1 MNAFVT
7 AVVISHDADE
17 FLAVTAR
24 NLAAQTRLPD
34 QIVVV
39 DTSVKAENNQVK
51 QLAEDLGFSY
61 LKLAAT
67 ASLQDSVAAATAGL
81 DGPTQWLWLLHEDS
95 APAENA
101 LAEMMSAIEASPSV
115 ALAGP
120 KLVRWQQPRVITQL
134 GLTLT
139 PGGAPFSPIDEQ
151 FDQGQLDDLDDVM
164 SVSTAAALIR
174 LDVFEQLAGFDPA
187 APLLAADLDFG
198 IRTRLAGHRVIVVPS
213 AKVEHAEL
221 SLQGNRK
228 RSWLGASPKTAIRRA
243 AIHLILAYSPLITAL
258 LYWLFLPVLGLLR
271 AVMQVSRKR
280 PELIWSELSS
290 AVWGFFT
297 IARRLSSRRNVAK
310 HRKLKFHELRSLR
323 ASRAEVRAHRR
334 ADKERAEAIDNL
346 SAFDRGEGDVLTGK
360 SVRGFAATGG
370 LWWFLALAAA
380 SFQWWPR
387 DLAATGKGLIPLS
400 ASWWD
405 VFMRAGA
412 SYQPIGLGFYAPSDP
427 FAWVLTGLS
436 GLTFW
441 APSLSLAILIFLVK
455 PLAFLGAWKL
465 AAQFTNHTWV
475 RVVAGLS
482 FAFWPALQQAQVDGR
497 ITALVS
503 GLAAPWLV
511 IALLR
516 VTQLG
521 RLTKSTTQSWTW
533 VATSGLLIAIIGAA
547 TPNLIPL
554 ILVGLVLLAL
564 VRIRRVGY
572 LIWVGLPLAAIFG
585 PTAFY
590 YLVALEH
597 PLAILADPGL
607 AVQSPDAPFLSLPAL
622 LVSAGLVLVALF
634 AMLRKRIGLAV
645 SGWLLVVVALASA
658 YLVSSL
664 KFPAVGVG
672 QASLET
678 VNGSPWALLIVAGL
692 ALICLASIAV
702 DAIPAKNARRV
713 IAAITVVL
721 AVLPGIGLAVFQSP
735 SIKYSDGRVVPSIVA
750 AEAEQGSTLKL
761 LVLTPSVDSA
771 GGKRLAAEL
780 VTGDGVHL
788 DDISLAYRFSIA
800 SLASKKYS
808 KIAQLV
814 ADLVSA
820 NGTPIAQ
827 RLQEQHIGYVLVPA
841 GASAE
846 LSELAIA
853 LDSVSELETVGST
866 DFGRL
871 WRVRNPQ
878 QAPLA
883 DPSSPWSITKAV
895 QVIILVGFAL
905 MALPSRAPR
914 RRGVEEIFIES
925 GEDAQ

>member
-24 NLAAQTRLPD
+24 SLAAQTRLPD

-39 DTSVKAENNQVK
+39 DTSVKTENPEVR
-51 QLAEDLGFSY
+51 QLADELGFNY

-67 ASLQDSVAAATAGL
+67 TSLQDSLSAATAGL
-81 DGPTQWLWLLHEDS
+81 AGENQWLWLLHEDS

-101 LAEMMSAIEASPSV
+101 LAEMLSSIEASPSV

-139 PGGAPFSPIDEQ
+139 PGGAPFSPVDEQ

-221 SLQGNRK
+221 SLHGNRK

-297 IARRLSSRRNVAK
+297 IARRLSSRRNIAK
-310 HRKLKFHELRSLR
+310 QRKLKVRELRSLR

-360 SVRGFAATGG
+360 SASGFAATGG
-370 LWWFLALAAA
+370 IWWFLALAAA

-441 APSLSLAILIFLVK
+441 APSLSLAILVFLVK

-503 GLAAPWLV
+503 VLAAPWLV

-585 PTAFY
+585 PTTFY

-607 AVQSPDAPFLSLPAL
+607 AVPSPDAPFLSVPAL
-622 LVSAGLVLVALF
+622 LVSSGLVLVALF
-634 AMLRKRIGLAV
+634 AMLRKRIGLAI
-645 SGWLLVVVALASA
+645 SGWLLVIVALASA

-664 KFPAVGVG
+664 NFPAVGVG
-672 QASLET
+672 QASLEK

-721 AVLPGIGLAVFQSP
+721 AVLPGIALAVFQSQN
-735 SIKYSDGRVVPSIVA
+735 IKYSDGRVVPSIVA

-780 VTGDGVHL
+780 VAGDGVHL

-846 LSELAIA
+846 LSELGIA
-853 LDSVSELETVGST
+853 LDSVSELETVGTT

-878 QAPLA
+878 QAPQA

-895 QVIILVGFAL
+895 QVVILVGFAL

>member
-7 AVVISHDADE
+7 AVVVSHDADE
-17 FLAVTAR
+17 FFAITAKK
-24 NLAAQTRLPD
+24 LAAQTRLPD
-34 QIVVV
+34 RTLVV
-39 DTSVKAENNQVK
+39 DTSVNPENAPIK
-51 QLAEDLGFSY
+51 EISEALGFEY
-61 LKLAAT
+61 LKLPASTSLQSAIDAAT
-67 ASLQDSVAAATAGL
+67 QNLEAHN
-81 DGPTQWLWLLHEDS
+81 QWLWLLHDDS
-95 APAENA
+95 APDADA
-101 LAEMMSAIEASPSV
+101 LAAMLAAIEASPSV

-151 FDQGQLDDLDDVM
+151 FDQGQLDDLDDVLAI
-164 SVSTAAALIR
+164 STAAAMIR
-174 LDVFEQLAGFDPA
+174 LDVFRDLAGFDQD
-187 APLLAADLDFG
+187 APLLAADIDLAV
-198 IRTRLAGHRVIVVPS
+198 RARLAGHRVIVVP
-213 AKVEHAEL
+213 AARVEHAEL
-221 SLQGNRK
+221 ALHGKRK
-228 RSWLGASPKTAIRRA
+228 RSWLGTSPKTAIRRA
-243 AIHLILAYSPLITAL
+243 TIHLILAYSPIIWSL
-258 LYWLFLPVLGLLR
+258 LYWAFLPVLGLLR
-271 AVMQVSRKR
+271 AVMQVARKR
-280 PELIWSELSS
+280 PELIWAEVAS

-297 IARRLSSRRNVAK
+297 VARRLASRANIAK
-310 HRKLKFHELRSLR
+310 HRKLAVRELKGLR
-323 ASRAEVRAHRR
+323 ASRNEVRAHRR
-334 ADKERAEAIDNL
+334 ADKERAEAVDNL
-346 SAFDRGEGDVLTGK
+346 NAFDRGDGDTLTGK
-360 SVRGFAATGG
+360 ASRGFAATGG
-370 LWWFLALAAA
+370 FWWFIALAAA
-380 SFQWWPR
+380 SFQWWPK
-387 DLAATGKGLIPLS
+387 DISVTAKGVIPLS

-405 VFMRAGA
+405 VFIRAGA

-427 FAWVLTGLS
+427 FAWVITGLS

-441 APSLSLAILIFLVK
+441 APSLSIAILLFLVK

-482 FAFWPALQQAQVDGR
+482 FAFWPALQQAQGDGR
-497 ITALVS
+497 IPALIS
-503 GLAAPWLV
+503 GLLAPWLV

-521 RLTKSTTQSWTW
+521 RLTKSTAQSWTW
-533 VATSGLLIAIIGAA
+533 VATAGLLVAVIGAA

-564 VRIRRVGY
+564 VRIRRIGY
-572 LIWVGLPLAAIFG
+572 LIWVGLPLATIFS

-607 AVQSPDAPFLSLPAL
+607 ALPSSQAPFLSLPAL
-622 LVSAGLVLVALF
+622 IISGGLVFIALF

-645 SGWLLVVVALASA
+645 SGWLLVIVALASA
-658 YLVSSL
+658 YFVSSL
-664 KFPAVGVG
+664 NFPAVGVG
-672 QASLET
+672 QANLET

-692 ALICLASIAV
+692 ALVSLASIAV
-702 DAIPAKNARRV
+702 DGIPAQNARRV
-713 IAAITVVL
+713 IAALSVIL
-721 AVLPGIGLAVFQSP
+721 AVLPGMAYAAWQTPNLKFT
-735 SIKYSDGRVVPSIVA
+735 DGRVVPSIVA

-771 GGKRLAAEL
+771 GEKRLAAEL
-780 VTGDGVHL
+780 VAGDGVHL
-788 DDISLAYRFSIA
+788 DDLSLAYRFSIA
-800 SLASKKYS
+800 GLSKAKYS
-808 KIAQLV
+808 NIAQLV

-820 NGTPIAQ
+820 NGTPISK

-841 GASAE
+841 GSSSE
-846 LSELAIA
+846 LSELGIA
-853 LDSVSELETVGST
+853 LDSVSELETVGAT

-871 WRVRNPQ
+871 WRVRDPQ
-878 QAPLA
+878 QADQQ

-905 MALPSRAPR
+905 MALPSRSPR
-914 RRGVEEIFIES
+914 RRGSEEIFIES

>member
-7 AVVISHDADE
+7 AVVVSHDADE
-17 FLAVTAR
+17 FFAVTAKC
-24 NLAAQTRLPD
+24 LAAQTRLPD
-34 QIVVV
+34 RILVI
-39 DTSVKAENNQVK
+39 DTSVNLDNPSIKGLSES
-51 QLAEDLGFSY
+51 LGFEY
-61 LKLAAT
+61 LKLPGST
-67 ASLQDSVAAATAGL
+67 SLQSSLSEAAQGL
-81 DGPTQWLWLLHEDS
+81 DDSNQWLWLLHDDS
-95 APAENA
+95 APDANA
-101 LAEMMSAIEASPSV
+101 LAELLSAIEASPSV
-115 ALAGP
+115 AMAGP

-164 SVSTAAALIR
+164 AISTAAALIR
-174 LDVFEQLAGFDPA
+174 SDVFQELEGFDKD
-187 APLLAADLDFG
+187 APLLAADIDLA
-198 IRTRLAGHRVIVVPS
+198 IRARLAGHRVIVVP
-213 AKVEHAEL
+213 AARVEHAEL
-221 SLQGNRK
+221 SLHGHRK
-228 RSWLGASPKTAIRRA
+228 RSWLGTSPKTAIRRA
-243 AIHLILAYSPLITAL
+243 TIHLILAYTPMIWAL
-258 LYWLFLPVLGLLR
+258 LYWAFLPVLGLLR
-271 AVMQVSRKR
+271 AVLQVARKR
-280 PELIWSELSS
+280 PELIWAEIAS

-297 IARRLSSRRNVAK
+297 IGRRLASRRNIAK
-310 HRKLKFHELRSLR
+310 HRKLAVRELKTLR
-323 ASRAEVRAHRR
+323 ASRIEVRAHRR
-334 ADKERAEAIDNL
+334 ADRERAEALDNL
-346 SAFDRGEGDVLTGK
+346 NAFDRGEGELLTGK
-360 SVRGFAATGG
+360 LSRGFTATGG
-370 LWWFLALAAA
+370 FWWFLALAAA
-380 SFQWWPR
+380 SFQWWPK
-387 DLAATGKGLIPLS
+387 DVAVTAKGVIPLS

-427 FAWVLTGLS
+427 FAWVITGLS
-436 GLTFW
+436 ALTFW
-441 APSLSLAILIFLVK
+441 APSLSVAILLFLVK

-497 ITALVS
+497 ITALIS
-503 GLAAPWLV
+503 GLLAPWLV

-521 RLTKSTTQSWTW
+521 RLTKSTAQSWTW
-533 VATSGLLIAIIGAA
+533 VATAGLLVAIVGAA

-572 LIWVGLPLAAIFG
+572 LIWVGLPLATIFG

-590 YLVALEH
+590 YLVGLEH

-607 AVQSPDAPFLSLPAL
+607 AVPSATAPFLDLPAL
-622 LVSAGLVLVALF
+622 LVSAGLVLIALF
-634 AMLRKRIGLAV
+634 AMMRKRIGLAI
-645 SGWLLVVVALASA
+645 SGWLLVIVALASA

-664 KFPAVGVG
+664 HFPAVGVG

-702 DAIPAKNARRV
+702 DGIPAQNARRV
-713 IAAITVVL
+713 IAGLSVLL
-721 AVLPGIGLAVFQSP
+721 AVLPGVAYAALQTP
-735 SIKYSDGRVVPSIVA
+735 SLKFSDGRVVPSIVA
-750 AEAEQGSTLKL
+750 AEAEQGSSLKL
-761 LVLTPSVDSA
+761 LVLTPSVDSSGA
-771 GGKRLAAEL
+771 KRLAAEL
-780 VTGDGVHL
+780 VAGDGVHL
-788 DDISLAYRFSIA
+788 DDVSLAYRFSIA
-800 SLASKKYS
+800 GMSKSKYS
-808 KIAQLV
+808 TVAQLV

-820 NGTPIAQ
+820 NGTPIAK
-827 RLQEQHIGYVLVPA
+827 RLQDQHIGYVLVPV
-841 GASAE
+841 GTTAE
-846 LSELAIA
+846 ISELGIA
-853 LDSVSELETVGST
+853 LDSVSELETVGTT

-871 WRVRNPQ
+871 WRVRDPK
-878 QAPLA
+878 QADQR

-905 MALPSRAPR
+905 MALPSRSTR
-914 RRGVEEIFIES
+914 RRTSEEIFIES